1 MTILPKLSLTCER
14 RAAVFLAVSGSTWY
28 SPPPS
33 AAAFVAGGL
42 PAAPAFWLCG
52 PTDALLPHS
61 LAPPGV
67 SITSCRFRTRRCSFG
82 TPELRRT
89 ASNVFILQREWQ
101 PRGASQ
107 RRPVTWRNLPG
118 FGPARRVWHGNWR
131 RPVLLPVCNSG
142 DARSR
147 LFLFR
152 FQY

>member
-89 ASNVFILQREWQ
+89 ASSVFILLREM
-101 PRGASQ
+101 AA
-107 RRPVTWRNLPG
+107 
-118 FGPARRVWHGNWR
+118 ARRVATQACDLAQPAWL
-131 RPVLLPVCNSG
+131 RPCAKGLARQLAVASSAARCNSG
-142 DARSR
+142 DARPR

-152 FQY
+152 FQF